1 MSIELRTNELVRVLK
16 DAQLFAHGDNTIPV
30 INAVHLESRDKELIA
45 VGTDR
50 FVLGVSKTE
59 LDEITA
65 PFTAALPL
73 RQVKTI
79 LQLAGSCKQAV
90 SKVTLDADEKT
101 VRVAFSSGETLTLP
115 AELETGA
122 HRGWLKLLD
131 STPDDTPSKAMLLN
145 PALLAKFSRVT
156 GGGQARARLHFFGMA
171 KPIRVTIG
179 DSFVG
184 MVMPCRMPD
193 DASADWST
201 PDWVKPPPPPAAVEK
216 PAAKKA
222 ATPKRTRTPAKKAS

>member
-1 MSIELRTNELVRVLK
+1 MMSIELMTNELVRVLK
-16 DAQLFAHGDNTIPV
+16 DAQLFAHGDNAIPV

-65 PFTAALPL
+65 PFAAALPL

-79 LQLAGSCKQAV
+79 LQLAGSCKQAF
-90 SKVTLDADEKT
+90 SKVTIDADENV

-184 MVMPCRMPD
+184 MVMPARMPD
-193 DASADWST
+193 DASVDWEA
-201 PDWVKPPPPPAAVEK
+201 PDWVKPPPPPVVEK
-216 PAAKKA
+216 AAPKKA
-222 ATPKRTRTPAKKAS
+222 ATKPRAKRPVKVAS